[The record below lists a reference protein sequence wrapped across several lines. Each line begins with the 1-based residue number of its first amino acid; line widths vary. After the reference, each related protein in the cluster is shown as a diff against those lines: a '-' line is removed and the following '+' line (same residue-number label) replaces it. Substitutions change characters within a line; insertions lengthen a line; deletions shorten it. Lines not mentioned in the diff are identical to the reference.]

1 MKFSIA
7 LNSIQSSGKEVHIFP
22 WNHFLFWLKSVL
34 ESINQR
40 LWFCAEH
47 NFGRLSA
54 KTLKNICGLSVKLKG
69 LRGNPLPLLWSFLL
83 LVVSKYVLWQE
94 LSGHWFGLHVW
105 AKYVPPYNI
114 PCLIIFSWFV
124 NGYHTVDSFHSAVR
138 SELGMFGEDCTAF
151 YSIYYYSENDAV
163 CACIQ
168 QTWRM
173 LRRDEWKIIF
183 TVQSMILYQEYPDN
197 LFSWTLNDIPIVTSG
212 ESTVTRKLTGLG
224 T

>member
-47 NFGRLSA
+47 IFGRSSA

-83 LVVSKYVLWQE
+83 LVVSKYVLWHE
-94 LSGHWFGLHVW
+94 VSGHWFGSYIKTSMFELNMFHHITFHVLSSSAGLSMAITQW
-105 AKYVPPYNI
+105 IAFTLLYVQNWECLVKIVQHSIPFIIIQKMMQFVPAYNK
-114 PCLIIFSWFV
+114 P
-124 NGYHTVDSFHSAVR
+124 
-138 SELGMFGEDCTAF
+138 GECSD
-151 YSIYYYSENDAV
+151 V
-163 CACIQ
+163 
-168 QTWRM
+168 M
-173 LRRDEWKIIF
+173 
-183 TVQSMILYQEYPDN
+183 
-197 LFSWTLNDIPIVTSG
+197 SG
-212 ESTVTRKLTGLG
+212 K
-224 T
+224 